1 MGDLSQLPEL
11 LTAIT
16 ALIGSVTGFTGLVWG
31 IVRTLRK
38 EPRQAAKTGAQKYA
52 DELVAAAEDGELTAD
67 EIEAARRHLD
77 EPKGDQP

>member
-1 MGDLSQLPEL
+1 VTDLAAL

-16 ALIGSVTGFTGLVWG
+16 GLVTALTGLSGLAWG

-38 EPRQAAKTGAQKYA
+38 EPRKAAKTGAQRFA
-52 DELVAAAEDGELTAD
+52 EEIAAAAEDGVLTTD

-77 EPKGDQP
+77 EPEGDRP

>member
-1 MGDLSQLPEL
+1 MGDLSQL

-16 ALIGSVTGFTGLVWG
+16 GLVGAITGLSGLVWG

-38 EPRQAAKTGAQKYA
+38 EPRSAAKTGAQRFA
-52 DELVAAAEDGELTAD
+52 DAMAVAAEDGDVTAE

-77 EPKGDQP
+77 EDQEGERP

>member
-1 MGDLSQLPEL
+1 MTDLAAL

-16 ALIGSVTGFTGLVWG
+16 GLIGAITGLSGLVWG

-38 EPRQAAKTGAQKYA
+38 EPRQAAKTGAQRFA
-52 DELVAAAEDGELTAD
+52 EEIAAAAEDGEITAE
-67 EIEAARRHLD
+67 EIAAAQRHLD